1 MTLIP
6 PTNIANSRRPTF
18 WTQRVSIIALLTG
31 ILIVSGCAGAQGQ
44 AAVPGTTTTVA
55 PVEITAIPAANATN
69 IPIADPVVIT
79 AARGKLGD
87 VAITASDATLSGSLS
102 ADGTRWTSVSTP
114 EPDATYQV
122 SIGVV
127 DERGATS
134 RRDWTFTTGDPPTVF
149 HARLSP
155 DAKTVGIGMPITV
168 ILSQPLAADQRAD
181 FENRLTVTASPA
193 VTGAWHWFSATE
205 LHWRPAQPWPAH
217 TDVTVDA
224 HLEHYNAGAD
234 AWGAKDV
241 HTHFTIGDAHLSIV
255 DVAAHTMTV
264 ANNKQVVRTLAVS
277 TGRDQYPTRGGTHV
291 ISEKDPSVVMD
302 SATVGIPRDSADGYF
317 ETVNW
322 SLRISNSGEFVHA
335 APWST
340 GAQGNSNVSHGC
352 VNLSDADGKWFFA
365 FSQIGDIVQI
375 SGSPTQLEA
384 TNGYGDWQIPW
395 TSWAN

>member
-6 PTNIANSRRPTF
+6 PTSIVISGRATFGPRRVRIA
-18 WTQRVSIIALLTG
+18 ALLIG
-31 ILIVSGCAGAQGQ
+31 ILVVAGCAGAQGQ
-44 AAVPGTTTTVA
+44 AAGPVATTTIA
-55 PVEITAIPAANATN
+55 PVEITAIPAAGATDT
-69 IPIADPVVIT
+69 PITAPVVIT
-79 AARGKLGD
+79 SERGKLRD
-87 VAITASDATLSGSLS
+87 VAVTTSDATLSGSLS
-102 ADGTRWTSVSTP
+102 LDGTRWTSASTP
-114 EPDATYQV
+114 EPDATYHV
-122 SIGVV
+122 SVGVI
-127 DERGATS
+127 DDHGTTS

-155 DAKTVGIGMPITV
+155 DAKSVGIGMPITV
-168 ILSQPLAADQRAD
+168 VLSQPLAAEQRAK
-181 FENRLTVTASPA
+181 FEARLTVTATPTVA
-193 VTGAWHWFSATE
+193 GAWHWFSATE

-224 HLEHYNAGAD
+224 HLEHYDAGAD
-234 AWGAKDV
+234 AWGTKDV
-241 HTHFTIGDAHLSIV
+241 HTHFTIGDAHLSVV

-264 ANNKQVVRTLAVS
+264 TNNKQVVKTLAVS

-302 SATVGIPRDSADGYF
+302 SATVGIPSDAADGYF

-352 VNLSDADGKWFFA
+352 VNLSDADGHWFFD
-365 FSQIGDIVQI
+365 FSQIGDIVQVN
-375 SGSPTQLEA
+375 GSPTQLEP

-395 TSWAN
+395 TSWAT